1 MRIPLSNE
9 IATTDKV
16 TSQKLTLAD
25 IGVGQSCIITQC
37 HLPPKL
43 KARFAEMGLV
53 SDTEVAVIRIAPLG
67 DPIVIRARGYELCI
81 RKDTAKCF
89 DVKPC

>member
-1 MRIPLSNE
+1 MKQRMSNE
-9 IATTDKV
+9 LATTKTD
-16 TSQKLTLAD
+16 TPKLTLAD
-25 IGVGQSCIITQC
+25 VSVGQCCIITQC

-53 SDTEVAVIRIAPLG
+53 PDTDVTVVRVAPLG